1 MKNEMGSG
9 CQDSLEDSYLTLGA
23 NAGRRSKMGFRKHLI
38 VITVLLLVSTGT
50 GFLGIKWWSYKKFHV
65 STDNA
70 YVRGDITLISSRVPG
85 AVTEVLVEDNW
96 HVVPGQPLVR
106 LDPND
111 YAVKLREMEAG
122 IKLAIEEV
130 DQRYAAVEAAQAAVK
145 LAKSQ
150 YEQAKLDLKRNKAL
164 YEKGVASQ
172 ELYDQADTDYKV
184 AESQLGVVLKDLE
197 RAKAALGGELDGDEY
212 ERTVVQKA
220 LAQKQEAELNLSYT
234 IIKAPVE
241 GFITRKSVEMGHRIQ
256 PGQPLM
262 AIVKLDNIWIE
273 ANYKE
278 TQLTYV
284 RIDQPVE
291 IEANIYPGYIYKGR
305 VQSISSG
312 TGAAFSLLP
321 PENATGNW
329 VKVVQRVPVKIILE
343 QPPPPDKP
351 LRIGL
356 SVITT
361 IDTHKRDGLLLLPP
375 IK

>member
-1 MKNEMGSG
+1 
-9 CQDSLEDSYLTLGA
+9 
-23 NAGRRSKMGFRKHLI
+23 MGFRKRII
-38 VITVLLLVSTGT
+38 VITILLLVSTGA
-50 GFLGIKWWSYKKFHV
+50 GFLGIKWWIYKKFHV

-70 YVRGDITLISSRVPG
+70 YVRGDITLISSRIPG

-96 HVVPGQPLVR
+96 HVVPGQPLVK

-150 YEQAKLDLKRNKAL
+150 YEQAKLDLKRTKAL

-184 AESQLGVVLKDLE
+184 AESRLGVVLKDLE
-197 RAKAALGGELDGDEY
+197 RAKAALGGELDGDKY

-220 LAQKQEAELNLSYT
+220 LAQKQEADLNLSYT
-234 IIKAPVE
+234 IIKTPVE
-241 GFITRKSVEMGHRIQ
+241 GFITRKSVEIGHRIQ

-284 RIDQPVE
+284 RIGQPVE

-343 QPPPPDKP
+343 PPPPDKP

-375 IK
+375 IIK